1 MEVYGSLTQAD
12 KTSNV
17 YKITKEKYKKL
28 LHNTITKTNPKNKY
42 KFMIFDIKHFIF

>member
-1 MEVYGSLTQAD
+1 MLTLAD

-17 YKITKEKYKKL
+17 YIITKEKYKKL

-42 KFMIFDIKHFIF
+42 IFMIFDTKYFYFLTSRR